1 MRQICVFLFILT
13 LTSCE
18 YFKVKKTSSEAI
30 LKEELQTF
38 NWNDVDAYPSFSVCD
53 SLTLNEEKKACFQQV
68 LTTHISG
75 FLQDE
80 IIIVTKDISDTIVL
94 NFQVSET
101 GNLKL
106 MDAKIDAATVAE
118 IPNIKSL
125 LTQSL
130 DSLPKIFPASK
141 RGQQVTTEFQ
151 LPIII
156 KVN

>member
-1 MRQICVFLFILT
+1 MRQTCVLLLFLI

-38 NWNDVDAYPSFSVCD
+38 NWNDVDEYPSFSICD
-53 SLTLNEEKKACFQQV
+53 SLTIKEEKKGCFQHL
-68 LTTHISG
+68 LTSHISE
-75 FLQDE
+75 FLQNE
-80 IIIVTKDISDTIVL
+80 IIIVTKDISDTMVL
-94 NFQVSET
+94 DFQVSET

-106 MDAKIDAATVAE
+106 MDAKIDSVTIAE

-125 LTQSL
+125 LTKSL
-130 DSLPKIFPASK
+130 DSLPNIFPAIK
-141 RGQQVTTEFQ
+141 RGQQVTTEFK